1 LTKPYFFRIVGAI
14 MVKLLIVESPT
25 KARTITKFLGPGYI
39 VTSSYGHLRDLPKKE
54 TGVDVQHDFEP
65 TYIVPDDKKAKVTE
79 LKTAAKKADEIYLAT
94 DEDRE
99 GEAIAWHIAEIL
111 KIDPKTAKRITFH
124 EITKTAIEEAL
135 QHPRTLAQDLINAQ
149 QARRI
154 LDRLVGYELSPFLW
168 KKVRRGLSAGRVQ
181 SVAVR
186 LIVDRERERQA
197 FKQDEYWTIEGKFDK
212 DELEFDGKLV
222 ERAGKKLKKLDISN
236 EAEATQI
243 VSDLA
248 GAEFKIGAVTKKQS
262 TRKPPTPLHT
272 SVLQQEA
279 NNKLGMSAKQ
289 AMTLAQKL
297 YETGKITYMRTDSL
311 NLSEKFLSEA
321 QTFIS
326 DKFGPDYA
334 KGVVVYKTKSKGA
347 QEAHEAIRPTDVLVT
362 PESLE
367 GTIDVGLWK
376 LYDLIWRRT
385 VASQLPPAKLDQT
398 AIDIQAK
405 EYIFRANGST
415 IAFDGFMKVYRSAKE
430 KLLPNLA
437 EGDPVN
443 VKSILPNQHFTEPP
457 ARYSDATLIK
467 ALEENEIGRPSTYAP
482 TISTIENRGYI
493 ERDDNKKL
501 APTDIA
507 MIVTDLL
514 VEHFSTIVNLE
525 FTAKMEKSLDE
536 VAEGKIDWVP
546 MLREFYVPFHKN
558 LEEKSEGLSR
568 EEIAP
573 PRELGVDPKTEKTI
587 YVRSGRFGSYIQVG
601 DWTEE
606 DRKAKV
612 NKPKSVSLTRN
623 MNMETVT
630 LENALK
636 LLELP
641 RELGVN
647 DEGEMI
653 TVLIGPYGPYMKAG
667 KINVTLPEQYDPITI
682 EAKDAVAIFKEGA
695 ELKKQML
702 KPLAELGEDPNSKKP
717 IVIKTGRFGPYV
729 TDGKTNVSIK
739 KSIEPTSITFDQA
752 VEMLEEKRK
761 NPKKK
766 WGKKKE
772 A

>member
-1 LTKPYFFRIVGAI
+1 
-14 MVKLLIVESPT
+14 M
-25 KARTITKFLGPGYI
+25 
-39 VTSSYGHLRDLPKKE
+39 
-54 TGVDVQHDFEP
+54 
-65 TYIVPDDKKAKVTE
+65 
-79 LKTAAKKADEIYLAT
+79 
-94 DEDRE
+94 
-99 GEAIAWHIAEIL
+99 

>member
-1 LTKPYFFRIVGAI
+1 

>member
-297 YETGKITYMRTDSL
+297 YETGK
-311 NLSEKFLSEA
+311 
-321 QTFIS
+321 
-326 DKFGPDYA
+326 
-334 KGVVVYKTKSKGA
+334 
-347 QEAHEAIRPTDVLVT
+347 
-362 PESLE
+362 
-367 GTIDVGLWK
+367 
-376 LYDLIWRRT
+376 
-385 VASQLPPAKLDQT
+385 LPICEQ
-398 AIDIQAK
+398 
-405 EYIFRANGST
+405 
-415 IAFDGFMKVYRSAKE
+415 
-430 KLLPNLA
+430 
-437 EGDPVN
+437 
-443 VKSILPNQHFTEPP
+443 IL
-457 ARYSDATLIK
+457 
-467 ALEENEIGRPSTYAP
+467 
-482 TISTIENRGYI
+482 
-493 ERDDNKKL
+493 
-501 APTDIA
+501 
-507 MIVTDLL
+507 
-514 VEHFSTIVNLE
+514 
-525 FTAKMEKSLDE
+525 
-536 VAEGKIDWVP
+536 
-546 MLREFYVPFHKN
+546 
-558 LEEKSEGLSR
+558 
-568 EEIAP
+568 
-573 PRELGVDPKTEKTI
+573 
-587 YVRSGRFGSYIQVG
+587 
-601 DWTEE
+601 
-606 DRKAKV
+606 
-612 NKPKSVSLTRN
+612 
-623 MNMETVT
+623 
-630 LENALK
+630 
-636 LLELP
+636 
-641 RELGVN
+641 
-647 DEGEMI
+647 
-653 TVLIGPYGPYMKAG
+653 
-667 KINVTLPEQYDPITI
+667 
-682 EAKDAVAIFKEGA
+682 
-695 ELKKQML
+695 
-702 KPLAELGEDPNSKKP
+702 
-717 IVIKTGRFGPYV
+717 
-729 TDGKTNVSIK
+729 
-739 KSIEPTSITFDQA
+739 
-752 VEMLEEKRK
+752 
-761 NPKKK
+761 
-766 WGKKKE
+766 
-772 A
+772 